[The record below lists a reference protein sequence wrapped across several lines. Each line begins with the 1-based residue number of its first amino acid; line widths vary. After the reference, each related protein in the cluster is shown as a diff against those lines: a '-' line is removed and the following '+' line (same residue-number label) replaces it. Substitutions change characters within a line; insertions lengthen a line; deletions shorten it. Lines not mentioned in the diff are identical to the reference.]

1 MTQIIDLGKLR
12 FHWADSYSTSTE
24 YELNDVVKYGG
35 NAYVYT
41 NAVATTG
48 NLPTNT
54 TYWKTMVEGINFLGV
69 YSSGTAYKPGD
80 SVTHGGNLYLAENP
94 TTGNT
99 PPNAT
104 YWSKLASG
112 IQYEGTFS
120 SVGTYQKDDI
130 VTFGGSVYIAL
141 QDTAGSN
148 APSSSANTAF
158 WAKLVDGT
166 YPAQEGLANYILKT
180 DGTNVSWTNAP
191 TLDDA
196 TIVDDLIVGGTTYAG
211 NAADNFD
218 TDAVLTGAR
227 AVFDMD
233 SSPYGQIAVH
243 NSNTTSS
250 TDVIAYAANGVD
262 GSGWIDMGM
271 TGEDFSQEEFGITG
285 PNDGYIFVEAP
296 ETFTE
301 TVTNKALTDNVATL
315 TIGANDFRVGMP
327 VVVSGVDAT
336 FNGTYTITART
347 STTFS
352 YAKTASNVTSTA
364 ASGTAVA
371 GKTGAGNLV
380 LATGANGTDN
390 KIIFAAGGFSSGL
403 TQMEIT
409 PDENVHIEIDT
420 PSTSSSTGALTVVG
434 GVGVQGDMNVAGDVS
449 IVGNLSFGGGS
460 TSAENLTVTNPLV
473 FVGAGNNADTQD
485 LGLVGEYSA
494 TVTVSTATVNNK
506 ALTNNVATL
515 TTAAA
520 HNFLVGDR
528 ITVAGV
534 DATFN
539 GTYALTAVTSTTF
552 SYAKTA
558 SNVTSAAVS
567 PTGTADAV
575 TRRKYAGVAR
585 DATDSKIKFFQDA
598 TTTPSS
604 TVNFA
609 EAGVTY
615 ADVVM
620 DDLEVDQITA
630 TGNLAIATDKL
641 TVNASTGAVG
651 MSGALTTTGLI
662 TANGGVSTSGA
673 LTASGS
679 ATFTGVVDVQDIRE
693 NVVDVTLSSNA
704 GTLNWASGNIYYI
717 ATAPTGNM
725 TLNVTNVPTDNAK
738 IMTINVFT
746 TQGSTG
752 YIPGTF
758 QIGGSSQTIRWSG
771 GSSPTPTSSAGK
783 IDIFSFT
790 MQRTSGGAWIV
801 YGSSSLNF

>member
-12 FHWADSYSTSTE
+12 FHWADSWSSSTE

-41 NAVATTG
+41 NAVATTN

-80 SVTHGGNLYLAENP
+80 SVTHGANLYLAENP

-104 YWSKLASG
+104 YWSLIASG
-112 IQYEGTFS
+112 IQYNGTWS
-120 SVGTYQKDDI
+120 SVTSYQKDD
-130 VTFGGSVYIAL
+130 VVNYGGSAYIAL
-141 QDTAGSN
+141 RDTDADQ
-148 APSSSANTAF
+148 PDTSASD

-166 YPAQEGLANYILKT
+166 YPAQAGLTNYILKT
-180 DGTNVSWTNAP
+180 NGTSVSWTNAP

-196 TIVDDLIVGGTTYAG
+196 TIADDLIVGGTTYAG

-233 SSPYGQIAVH
+233 SSPYGQIAIH

-271 TGEDFSQEEFGITG
+271 TGEDFSQAEFGITG

-296 ETFTE
+296 ATFTE
-301 TVTNKALTDNVATL
+301 TVTNKVLTNNVATL
-315 TIGANDFRVGMP
+315 TVGSHEFRVGMP

-336 FNGTYTITART
+336 FNGTYTITAVAA
-347 STTFS
+347 TTFS
-352 YAKTASNVTSTA
+352 YAKTNANVTSA
-364 ASGTAVA
+364 AATGTAVA

-380 LATGANGTDN
+380 LATGAKGTAN
-390 KIIFAAGGFSSGL
+390 KIIFAAGGFDSGL

-420 PSTSSSTGALTVVG
+420 PSSSATTGALTVVG
-434 GVGVQGDMNVAGDVS
+434 GVGISGDMNVAGDVS

-473 FVGAGNNADTQD
+473 FVGDQNNADTQD

-506 ALTNNVATL
+506 ALTSNVATL

-528 ITVAGV
+528 ITIAGV

-539 GTYALTAVTSTTF
+539 GTYALTAIPTATTF
-552 SYAKTA
+552 SYAKTNA
-558 SNVTSAAVS
+558 NVTSAAVS

-575 TRRKYAGVAR
+575 TRREYAGAVR
-585 DATDSKIKFFQDA
+585 DATDGVFKFFQDA
-598 TTTPSS
+598 ITKPSS

-609 EAGVTY
+609 EAGLTY
-615 ADVVM
+615 ADIRV
-620 DDLEVDQITA
+620 DDITADQITA
-630 TGNLAIATDKL
+630 SGSLAVATDKL
-641 TVNASTGAVG
+641 TVDASTGAVG

-662 TANGGVSTSGA
+662 TANGGLTTSGA
-673 LTASGS
+673 LTVSGG
-679 ATFTGVVDVQDIRE
+679 ATFTGTTDVQELRE
-693 NVVDVTLSSNA
+693 NVVDITLSTNA
-704 GTLNWASGNIYYI
+704 GTLNWTAGNIYYI

-725 TLNVTNVPTDNAK
+725 TLNATNVPTDASK
-738 IMTINVFT
+738 IMTLNVFV

-758 QIGGSSQTIRWSG
+758 QIGGASQTIRWAG
-771 GSSPTPTSSAGK
+771 GSAPTPTSSAGK

-790 MQRTSGGAWIV
+790 MQRTTGGAWIV
-801 YGSSSLNF
+801 YGSASLNF

>member
-1 MTQIIDLGKLR
+1 MTQIVDLGKLR
-12 FHWADSYSTSTE
+12 FYWADSWNSATE

-41 NAVATTG
+41 NALATTG

-54 TYWKTMVEGINFLGV
+54 TYWKTMVEGINFIGV

-80 SVTHGGNLYLAENP
+80 SVTHGANLYLCENP

-112 IQYEGTFS
+112 IQYEGTYS
-120 SVGTYQKDDI
+120 SSINYQKDDI
-130 VTFGGSVYIAL
+130 VSYGGSVYIAL
-141 QDTAGSN
+141 SDFINYVPT
-148 APSSSANTAF
+148 NTTY

-166 YPAQEGLANYILKT
+166 YPAQAGLTNYILKT

-196 TIVDDLIVGGTTYAG
+196 TIADDLIVGGTTYAG

-218 TDAVLTGAR
+218 TDAVLTGAV

-250 TDVIAYAANGVD
+250 TDVIAYSANGVD
-262 GSGWIDMGM
+262 ASGWIDMGI
-271 TGEDFSQEEFGITG
+271 TGEDFNQETFGITG
-285 PNDGYIFVEAP
+285 PNDGYIFMQAP

-327 VVVSGVDAT
+327 VVVTGVDAT

-380 LATGANGTDN
+380 LATGANGTEN
-390 KIIFAAGGFSSGL
+390 KIVFAAGGYDSGNE
-403 TQMEIT
+403 QMSIT

-420 PSTSSSTGALTVVG
+420 PSTSASTGALTVVG

-460 TSAENLTVTNPLV
+460 TSAENLAVTNPMI
-473 FVGAGNNADTQD
+473 FAGAGNNADTQD
-485 LGLVGEYSA
+485 LGLIGEYSA
-494 TVTVSTATVNNK
+494 TVTISTATVNNK
-506 ALTNNVATL
+506 ALASNVATL

-552 SYAKTA
+552 SYDKTA

-630 TGNLAIATDKL
+630 TGNLAVGTDKL

-651 MSGALTTTGLI
+651 MAGALTTTGLI
-662 TANGGVSTSGA
+662 TANGGLTTSGA
-673 LTASGS
+673 LTVSGG
-679 ATFTGVVDVQDIRE
+679 ATFTGTTDMQELRE
-693 NVVDVTLSSNA
+693 TVVDVTLSSNA

-725 TLNVTNVPTDNAK
+725 TLNVTNVPTDVSK
-738 IMTINVFT
+738 IMTINVLT

-758 QIGGSSQTIRWSG
+758 QIGGSSQTIRWAG
-771 GSSPTPTSSAGK
+771 GSAPTPTSSAGK

-790 MQRTSGGAWIV
+790 MQRTTAGAWIV

>member
-12 FHWADSYSTSTE
+12 FHWADSFNSGTE

-80 SVTHGGNLYLAENP
+80 SVTHGANLYLCENP
-94 TTGNT
+94 STGNT
-99 PPNAT
+99 PPNST

-112 IQYEGTFS
+112 IQYEGTYS
-120 SVGTYQKDDI
+120 SSTNYQKDDI
-130 VTFGGSVYIAL
+130 VSYGGSVYIAL
-141 QDTAGSN
+141 SDFINFVPTN
-148 APSSSANTAF
+148 ATY

-166 YPAQEGLANYILKT
+166 YPDQAGSANYILKT

-196 TIVDDLIVGGTTYAG
+196 TITDDLIVGGTTYVG

-218 TDAVLTGAR
+218 VDAVLTGAK

-250 TDVIAYAANGVD
+250 TDVIAYSANGVD
-262 GSGWIDMGM
+262 ASGWIDMGI
-271 TGEDFSQEEFGITG
+271 TGEDFNQATFGITG
-285 PNDGYIFVEAP
+285 PNDGYIFMQAP

-301 TVTNKALTDNVATL
+301 TVTNKALTSNVATL
-315 TIGANDFRVGMP
+315 TVGANDFRVGMP
-327 VVVSGVDAT
+327 VTVTGVDAT

-352 YAKTASNVTSTA
+352 YAKTASNVSSTA

-380 LATGANGTDN
+380 LATGANGTEN
-390 KIIFAAGGFSSGL
+390 KIVFAAGGYSSGNE
-403 TQMEIT
+403 QMSIT

-420 PSTSSSTGALTVVG
+420 PSTSASTGALTVVG

-460 TSAENLTVTNPLV
+460 TSAENLSVTNPLV
-473 FVGAGNNADTQD
+473 FVGDGNNADTQD

-494 TVTVSTATVNNK
+494 PVTISTATITTR
-506 ALTNNVATL
+506 ALTDNVATI

-528 ITVAGV
+528 VTIAGI
-534 DATFN
+534 AAPNTALN
-539 GTYALTAVTSTTF
+539 GTYAITTVPSATTF
-552 SYAKTA
+552 TYAKTNA
-558 SNVTSAAVS
+558 NIASAAGS
-567 PTGTADAV
+567 GTADAV
-575 TRRKYAGVAR
+575 TRREYAGAVR
-585 DATDSKIKFFQDA
+585 DATDGVFKFFQDA
-598 TTTPSS
+598 ITKPSS

-609 EAGVTY
+609 EAGLTY
-615 ADVVM
+615 ADIQV
-620 DDLEVDQITA
+620 DDITADQITA
-630 TGNLAIATDKL
+630 TGNLAIGTDKL

-662 TANGGVSTSGA
+662 TANGGISTSGT
-673 LTASGS
+673 LTSSGS

-704 GTLNWASGNIYYI
+704 GTLNWTLGNIYYI
-717 ATAPTGNM
+717 ATAPSGNM
-725 TLNVTNVPTDNAK
+725 TFNVTNVPTDASK
-738 IMTINVFT
+738 IMTINVLT

-758 QIGGSSQTIRWSG
+758 QIGGSAQTIRWSG
-771 GSSPTPTSSAGK
+771 GSAPTPTSSAGK

>member
-1 MTQIIDLGKLR
+1 MTQIVDLGKLR
-12 FHWADSYSTSTE
+12 FYWADTYNNSAE

-41 NAVATTG
+41 NALATTG

-69 YSSGTAYKPGD
+69 YSTGTAYKPGD
-80 SVTHGGNLYLAENP
+80 SVTYGANLYLCENP
-94 TTGNT
+94 STGNT

-104 YWSKLASG
+104 YWSLLASG
-112 IQYEGTFS
+112 MQYEGTYNS
-120 SVGTYQKDDI
+120 STNYQKDDVI
-130 VTFGGSVYIAL
+130 SYGGSAYIAL
-141 QDTAGSN
+141 RDTVNDQPDVSE
-148 APSSSANTAF
+148 SD

-166 YPAQEGLANYILKT
+166 YPSQSGKNNYILKT
-180 DGTNVSWTNAP
+180 DGTSASWTDTP
-191 TLDDA
+191 SLDSVA
-196 TIVDDLIVGGTTYAG
+196 IVNDLSVDGIAFIGEEANTFNTS
-211 NAADNFD
+211 AD
-218 TDAVLTGAR
+218 LTGPA
-227 AVFDMD
+227 AVFSMD
-233 SSPYGQIAVH
+233 SSPYGQISVH
-243 NSNTTSS
+243 NKNTTASS
-250 TDVIAYAANGVD
+250 DIIAYAANGVD
-262 GSGWIDMGM
+262 ASGWIDMGM

-296 ETFTE
+296 ATFTE
-301 TVTNKALTDNVATL
+301 TVTNKALTNNIATL
-315 TIGANDFRVGMP
+315 TVGSHEFRVGMP

-336 FNGTYTITART
+336 FNGTYTITAIT
-347 STTFS
+347 ATTFS
-352 YAKTASNVTSTA
+352 YAKTASNVSSIS

-380 LATGANGTDN
+380 LATGANGTEN
-390 KIIFAAGGFSSGL
+390 KIIFAAGGFDSGL

-409 PDENVHIEIDT
+409 PDENIHIEIDT
-420 PSTSSSTGALTVVG
+420 PSTSPSTGALTVVG
-434 GVGVQGDMNVAGDVS
+434 GVGIQGDMNVAGDVS

-460 TSAENLTVTNPLV
+460 TSAENLSVTNPMI
-473 FVGAGNNADTQD
+473 FAGSGNNADTQD
-485 LGLVGEYSA
+485 LGLIGEYSA
-494 TVTVSTATVNNK
+494 AVTVSTATVNNK
-506 ALTNNVATL
+506 ALGSNLATL

-520 HNFLVGDR
+520 HNLLVGDR
-528 ITVAGV
+528 VTIAGV

-539 GTYALTAVTSTTF
+539 GTYTITSVTSTTF
-552 SYAKTA
+552 SYDKTA
-558 SNVTSAAVS
+558 SNVSSTAVS

-575 TRRKYAGVAR
+575 TRRRYAGVAR
-585 DATDSKIKFFQDA
+585 DATDSKIKFFQNA

-604 TVNFA
+604 TVDFG

-662 TANGGVSTSGA
+662 TANGGLTTSGA
-673 LTASGS
+673 LTVSGG
-679 ATFTGVVDVQDIRE
+679 ATFTGTTDVQELRE

-704 GTLNWASGNIYYI
+704 GTLDWTAGNIYYI

-725 TLNVTNVPTDNAK
+725 TLNASNVPTDASK
-738 IMTINVFT
+738 IMTLNVFV

-771 GSSPTPTSSAGK
+771 GQAPTPTSSAGK

-790 MQRTSGGAWIV
+790 MQRTTGGAWIV

>member
-12 FHWADSYSTSTE
+12 FHWADAWSSSTE

-41 NAVATTG
+41 NAVATTS

-54 TYWKTMVEGINFLGV
+54 TYWKTMVEGINFLGA
-69 YSSGTAYKPGD
+69 YSSNTAYKPGD
-80 SVTHGGNLYLAENP
+80 SVTHGANLYLCENP
-94 TTGNT
+94 STSNT

-112 IQYEGTFS
+112 IQYEGS
-120 SVGTYQKDDI
+120 YNGGTQYEKDDI
-130 VTFGGSVYIAL
+130 VSYGGSVYIRL
-141 QDTAGSN
+141 QDGAGN
-148 APSSSANTAF
+148 LPTDATH

-166 YPAQEGLANYILKT
+166 YPAQAGLTNYILKT

-250 TDVIAYAANGVD
+250 TDVIAYSANGVD
-262 GSGWIDMGM
+262 ASGWIDMGI
-271 TGEDFSQEEFGITG
+271 TGEDFNQATFGITG
-285 PNDGYIFVEAP
+285 PNDGYIFMQAP

-301 TVTNKALTDNVATL
+301 TVTNKALTNNVATL

-327 VVVSGVDAT
+327 VTVTGVDAT

-390 KIIFAAGGFSSGL
+390 KIIFAAGGYDSGNE
-403 TQMEIT
+403 QMSIT

-420 PSTSSSTGALTVVG
+420 PSTSASTGALTVVG

-460 TSAENLTVTNPLV
+460 TSAENLAVTNPLV
-473 FVGAGNNADTQD
+473 FVGDQNNADTQD

-539 GTYALTAVTSTTF
+539 GTYALTAIPTATTF

-575 TRRKYAGVAR
+575 TRREFAGAVR
-585 DATDSKIKFFQDA
+585 DASDGVFKFFQDA
-598 TTTPSS
+598 VTKPSS

-609 EAGVTY
+609 EAGLTY
-615 ADVVM
+615 APIRVKDITA
-620 DDLEVDQITA
+620 DQITGS
-630 TGNLAIATDKL
+630 GNLAVGTDKL

-651 MSGALTTTGLI
+651 MAGALTTTGLI
-662 TANGGVSTSGA
+662 TANGGLTTSGA
-673 LTASGS
+673 LTVSGG
-679 ATFTGVVDVQDIRE
+679 ATFTGTTDVQELRE

-704 GTLNWASGNIYYI
+704 GTLDWTAGNIYYI

-725 TLNVTNVPTDNAK
+725 TYNLTNLPATNSK
-738 IMTINVFT
+738 IMTINVLV
-746 TQGSTG
+746 TQGATG
-752 YIPGTF
+752 YIPSTF
-758 QIGGSSQTIRWSG
+758 QIGGASQTIRWAG
-771 GSSPTPTSSAGK
+771 GSAPTPTSSAGK
-783 IDIFSFT
+783 IDIFNFT
-790 MQRTSGGAWIV
+790 LQRTTAGAWIV
-801 YGSSSLNF
+801 YATSSLNF

>member
-12 FHWADSYSTSTE
+12 FHWADAWSSSTE

-41 NAVATTG
+41 NAVATTS

-54 TYWKTMVEGINFLGV
+54 TYWKTMVEGINFLGA

-80 SVTHGGNLYLAENP
+80 SVTHGGNLYLAENA

-104 YWSKLASG
+104 YWSRLASG

-120 SVGTYQKDDI
+120 AGTQYQKDDI
-130 VTFGGSVYIAL
+130 VSFGGSVYIAL
-141 QDTAGSN
+141 QDTITN
-148 APSSSANTAF
+148 APSSSANTAY

-180 DGTNVSWTNAP
+180 DGTSVSWTNAP

-196 TIVDDLIVGGTTYAG
+196 TITDDLIVGGTTYVG

-218 TDAVLTGAR
+218 VDAVLTGAK
-227 AVFDMD
+227 AVFDMS
-233 SSPYGQIAVH
+233 SSPYGQIAIH

-250 TDVIAYAANGVD
+250 TDVIAYSANGVD
-262 GSGWIDMGM
+262 ASGWIDMGI
-271 TGEDFSQEEFGITG
+271 TSEDFAQEEFGITG
-285 PNDGYIFVEAP
+285 PNDGYIFMEAP

-301 TVTNKALTDNVATL
+301 TVTNKALTSNVATL

-327 VVVSGVDAT
+327 VTVTGVDAT

-352 YAKTASNVTSTA
+352 YAKTASNVSSTA

-380 LATGANGTDN
+380 LATGANGTEN
-390 KIIFAAGGFSSGL
+390 KIVFAAGGLTSGNE
-403 TQMEIT
+403 QMSIT
-409 PDENVHIEIDT
+409 PDVNVHIEIDT
-420 PSTSSSTGALTVVG
+420 PSTSSTTGALTVVG
-434 GVGVQGDMNVAGDVS
+434 GVGIAGSVN
-449 IVGNLSFGGGS
+449 IAGNTTITGNLSFGGGS

-473 FVGAGNNADTQD
+473 FVGDGNNADTQD

-494 TVTVSTATVNNK
+494 TV
-506 ALTNNVATL
+506 
-515 TTAAA
+515 
-520 HNFLVGDR
+520 
-528 ITVAGV
+528 AGV

-539 GTYALTAVTSTTF
+539 GTYALTAIPTATTF

-558 SNVTSAAVS
+558 SNVTSAAAS
-567 PTGTADAV
+567 GTADAV
-575 TRRKYAGVAR
+575 TRREYAGAVR
-585 DATDSKIKFFQDA
+585 DATDGVFKFFQDA
-598 TTTPSS
+598 TTKPSS

-609 EAGVTY
+609 EAGLTY
-615 ADVVM
+615 ADIRV
-620 DDLEVDQITA
+620 DDITADQITA

-641 TVNASTGAVG
+641 TVDASTGAVG

-662 TANGGVSTSGA
+662 TANGGLTTSGT
-673 LTASGS
+673 LTVSGG
-679 ATFTGVVDVQDIRE
+679 AAFTGTTDVQELRE
-693 NVVDVTLSSNA
+693 TVVDVTLSSNA
-704 GTLNWASGNIYYI
+704 GTLDWTAGNIYYI
-717 ATAPTGNM
+717 ATAPSGNM
-725 TLNVTNVPTDNAK
+725 TFNVTNVPTDASK
-738 IMTINVFT
+738 IMTINVLT

-752 YIPGTF
+752 YVPGTF
-758 QIGGSSQTIRWSG
+758 QIGGSAQTIRWAG
-771 GSSPTPTSSAGK
+771 GSAPTPTSSAGK